1 MSAVGDLARIPVTAE
16 WPSGPSQAAIRVP
29 DAEKRSMLQR
39 HYFFG
44 KLGQKNIERLAH
56 CIVEKSLRRGAVIFA
71 KGESGSSLFAICR
84 GTVKISAPS
93 ADGHDAI
100 FNLIG
105 QGSIFGEIAL
115 LDGQPRTAD
124 ATVMTDCILFVIE
137 RRDFLPLVREESE
150 IAVKLMEVLCKR
162 IRQTTDQAEGLM
174 FLGLPGR
181 LASTLLRLSSSNKGT
196 AEQKIAITQGD
207 LGNMI
212 GTSRETINR
221 LLRNWEERKWI
232 RLERGATII
241 LSATSLER
249 IAQNE

>member
-1 MSAVGDLARIPVTAE
+1 MIAVGDLARKPVAAA
-16 WPSGPSQAAIRVP
+16 WPSVPSQAALRMP
-29 DAEKRSMLQR
+29 DAERRGMLQR
-39 HYFFG
+39 HYLFG
-44 KLGQKNIERLAH
+44 TLSQKHIERLAH
-56 CIVEKSLRRGAVIFA
+56 SIVEKSLQRGTVIFA
-71 KGESGSSLFAICR
+71 KGESGSSLFVICR
-84 GTVKISAPS
+84 GTVKLSVPS
-93 ADGHDAI
+93 ADGHNAI

-105 QGSIFGEIAL
+105 QGSLFGEIAL

-174 FLGLPGR
+174 FLGLPAR
-181 LASTLLRLSSSNKGT
+181 LASTLLRLSSSNRGT

-212 GTSRETINR
+212 GTSRESINR
-221 LLRNWEERKWI
+221 LLRNWEERKWV
-232 RLERGATII
+232 RLARGETII
-241 LSATSLER
+241 LSTTSLER